1 MHKGYELL
9 VSGTFLLA
17 AFSSSTNYQL
27 QDYGVGSG
35 GTNSATSPTYK
46 LNANTGQ
53 TSGGAATGGTITNK
67 SGQTEVR
74 QANVPNAPTLGN
86 GSGTYSNKLDYTIN
100 KGGND
105 ASDYTYSIAISSDNF
120 VTTLYVQ
127 ADGTLGVTPV
137 YRSYV
142 AWGGATGSQI
152 IGLSGNTTYKVKV
165 NAMQG
170 TFTGSQYGPVASS
183 NTINPSL
190 SFSVSPGSISLG
202 SLTPGSVISG
212 GSNLSFTFAT
222 NAASGGAIYVK
233 GQYAGLFS
241 TAANYT
247 ISAVNADLTTQGQ
260 GFGLRGSGVSQTSG
274 GPLVIASPFNGSSN
288 TVGAASSTYQQL
300 VTSGASVIGGAA
312 NAVVLGKSSF
322 NTPSAGDYQEVL
334 TFVAAANF

>member
-53 TSGGAATGGTITNK
+53 TSGGATTGGTITNK

-86 GSGTYSNKLDYTIN
+86 GSGTYSNKLDCTIN

-170 TFTGSQYGPVASS
+170 TFTASQYGPVASS

-190 SFSVSPGSISLG
+190 SFSVSPGRISLG
-202 SLTPGSVISG
+202 SITPGSVISG

-233 GQYAGLFS
+233 GQ
-241 TAANYT
+241 
-247 ISAVNADLTTQGQ
+247 
-260 GFGLRGSGVSQTSG
+260 
-274 GPLVIASPFNGSSN
+274 
-288 TVGAASSTYQQL
+288 
-300 VTSGASVIGGAA
+300 
-312 NAVVLGKSSF
+312 
-322 NTPSAGDYQEVL
+322 
-334 TFVAAANF
+334 